1 MSDIRE
7 LLQWRA
13 MAASLLAA
21 WLVGSRPPHG
31 AAPGSG
37 FFDQQCAASSRTGG
51 RDVAPTWILSIL
63 NASSRRHTCRAA
75 VLHPFQGG
83 KWPFGPGAIRYLLS
97 YIRFVAI
104 GYTNSGRT
112 V

>member
-1 MSDIRE
+1 MSDILE
-7 LLQWRA
+7 LLQWPA
-13 MAASLLAA
+13 MAASPLAA
-21 WLVGSRPPHG
+21 WLVGSH
-31 AAPGSG
+31 
-37 FFDQQCAASSRTGG
+37 T
-51 RDVAPTWILSIL
+51 VAPTWILSIL
-63 NASSRRHTCRAA
+63 NVSSRRHTCRAA

>member
-1 MSDIRE
+1 MSDILE
-7 LLQWRA
+7 LLQWPA

-21 WLVGSRPPHG
+21 WLVG
-31 AAPGSG
+31 A
-37 FFDQQCAASSRTGG
+37 RT
-51 RDVAPTWILSIL
+51 VAPTWILSIL